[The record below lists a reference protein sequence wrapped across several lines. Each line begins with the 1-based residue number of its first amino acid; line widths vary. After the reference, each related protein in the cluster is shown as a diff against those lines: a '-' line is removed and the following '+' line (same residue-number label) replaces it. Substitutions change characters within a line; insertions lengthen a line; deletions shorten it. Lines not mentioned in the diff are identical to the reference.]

1 MKAATLAL
9 ALVAAVALLPACPG
23 DDDDS
28 GSGGDDDLADD
39 DDTPDDDDT
48 ADDDDTTACP
58 DADGDGSCDD
68 VDPCFG
74 DDTSGDG
81 DGDGICDDLDLCT
94 GTEAC
99 GAVWAI
105 ASHDGR
111 IMQLDLDSGQVL
123 VEAQLQAGADLDSW
137 GAYGLAEDPTTGT
150 LWIVLALPMGMERFL
165 GTVEP
170 WSGDVTVVGEPGHKL
185 SAIAFDPAGRL
196 LAVSGSG
203 NDPPE
208 TLFELDTATAE
219 ATELMP
225 LGAGGGGEA
234 LALHPPSGLLL
245 HMSGGED
252 QVAELLDPAA
262 LTLTDVPLSG
272 FQPQEVNGLAWSP
285 ILGVYLACGFDE
297 QLWTVTPDGVR
308 TRTGIPVVYPCNG
321 LSVD

>member
-1 MKAATLAL
+1 VRASLRPALVALVLAL
-9 ALVAAVALLPACPG
+9 APGCPG

-28 GSGGDDDLADD
+28 GAAPDDDDAAVDD
-39 DDTPDDDDT
+39 DDTIDD
-48 ADDDDTTACP
+48 DDDDTTPCP
-58 DADGDGSCDD
+58 DADGDGGCDD

-74 DDTSGDG
+74 DDSTGDG

-105 ASHDGR
+105 ASHEGH
-111 IMQLDLDSGQVL
+111 IKLLDLDTGQEL
-123 VEAQLQAGADLDSW
+123 AGSQLQAGDELDSW
-137 GAYGLAEDPTTGT
+137 GAHGLAEDPTSGT
-150 LWIVLALPMGMERFL
+150 LWIVLALPLGMERFL

-170 WSGDVTVVGEPGHKL
+170 ETGEVTVVGEPGHHL

-203 NDPPE
+203 NEPPE
-208 TLFELDTATAE
+208 TLFELDTTTAA

-252 QVAELLDPAA
+252 QVAEVLDPDA

-272 FQPQEVNGLAWSP
+272 FGSQEVNGLTWSP
-285 ILGVYLACGFDE
+285 ILGVYLACGFDDR
-297 QLWTVTPDGVR
+297 LWTVTPEGAR
-308 TRTGIPVVYPCNG
+308 ARTGIPVAYPCNG
-321 LSVD
+321 LSVY